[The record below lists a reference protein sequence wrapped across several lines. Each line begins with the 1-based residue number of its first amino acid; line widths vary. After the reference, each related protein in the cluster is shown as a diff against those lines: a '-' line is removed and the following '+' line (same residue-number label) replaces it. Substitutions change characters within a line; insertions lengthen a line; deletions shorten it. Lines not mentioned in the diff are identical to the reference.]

1 VEAKLAVFDGLKLYG
16 ADAEV
21 WLVKGKTDVSVSLG
35 AHKADFD
42 HGFDSTAI
50 DTSLLVSHDVGHKL
64 ELYGGVSLSFES
76 IDDVD
81 DSSFTRAYLVPG
93 LEYKLGRDLDLVAEV
108 GLGINDDSPNYAS
121 AGLALYL
128 R

>member
-1 VEAKLAVFDGLKLYG
+1 MNVVATGETFPLITSEHIVIVRQAVRKR
-16 ADAEV
+16 AAE
-21 WLVKGKTDVSVSLG
+21 LGFSL
-35 AHKADFD
+35 
-42 HGFDSTAI
+42 
-50 DTSLLVSHDVGHKL
+50 VGHKL

-81 DSSFTRAYLVPG
+81 DSHFTRAYLVPG
-93 LEYKLGRDLDLVAEV
+93 LEYKLARDLDLVAEV